1 MFTNPPG
8 FAFAHRTRVAMPRV
22 LVVPGIVYPAVQA
35 YGPLLSRL
43 TGRARMLTKELEIYA
58 DPAQVPPEGYSLD
71 TEIEGIGRAADEAGW
86 DSFNLVGY
94 AAGGLAAM
102 GFAERYPHR
111 LSSLTLIEPF
121 GTGLDDPPEAWARFL
136 DDTERV
142 AGLPEDRVVS
152 AFLSLNVRPRV
163 PVPPPPPNT
172 PGEAMALRPA
182 GLAAL
187 VKLVRETRLDREKLA
202 AFDRPVYVVYGS
214 LSSDGYIAAAQ
225 ALAEVFPQ
233 ATIEEYVGTHHLSP
247 PQRATPERLAQTL
260 MKMWAE
266 ADELAQT
273 MPVGAPTTAA
283 APFVAYAPAPGAEA
297 VAEERVEAAVERTL
311 RVRVPATSANLGAG
325 FDVFGLALNLHNIF
339 RVTRAEA
346 LSIEITGY
354 AGNIPADKTNL
365 VHKAFAHL
373 HKLAGEP
380 VPPVRIEM
388 DLRVP
393 PGKGL
398 GSSATA
404 VVGGLIAANTMLA
417 GRYSQDEILREAV
430 KLERGAHADNVTAAL
445 MGGLVVNI
453 MDGIEIIALP
463 VHVPPTLQAALFT
476 PDFEMDTVRGRK
488 LMPRKY
494 TREDAV
500 FNTSR
505 TALLPVALSHGRLD
519 LLRVA
524 MQDRLHQP
532 YREQLFPAMPMII
545 RAALDAGA
553 HGACLSGGGS
563 SVLALATEGL
573 QVIGDAMARAARLAD
588 IRGEVRLLD
597 LDGRGARADWE
608 GEG

>member
-43 TGRARMLTKELEIYA
+43 TGRARLLTKELEIYA
-58 DPAQVPPEGYSLD
+58 DPTQVPPEGYSLD
-71 TEIEGIGRAADEAGW
+71 TEVEGIGRAVDEAGW
-86 DSFNLVGY
+86 DTFNLVGY

-111 LSSLTLIEPF
+111 LSSLTLVEPF
-121 GTGLDDPPEAWARFL
+121 GTGLDDPPEAWVRFL

-142 AGLPEDRVVS
+142 AALPADRVVS
-152 AFLSLNVRPRV
+152 AFLPLNLRPRV
-163 PVPPPPPNT
+163 PVPPAPPNT
-172 PGEAMALRPA
+172 TEEAMALRPA

-202 AFDRPVYVVYGS
+202 AFDRPVYIAYGS
-214 LSSDGYIAAAQ
+214 LSSDAYIAVAQ
-225 ALAEVFPQ
+225 ALGEVFPQ
-233 ATIEEYVGTHHLSP
+233 VTVEEFVGTHHLSP

-260 MKMWAE
+260 MRMWAD

-273 MPVGAPTTAA
+273 MPVGAPSMDTT
-283 APFVAYAPAPGAEA
+283 PFVAYAPSPVAGPT
-297 VAEERVEAAVERTL
+297 AEERAPAAVERTL

-339 RVTRAEA
+339 RVTRSEE
-346 LSIEITGY
+346 LSIDIAGYTGD
-354 AGNIPADKTNL
+354 IPADKTNL
-365 VHKAFAHL
+365 FHRAFAHL
-373 HKLAGEP
+373 HALAGEP
-380 VPPVRIEM
+380 VPPVRVEM

-445 MGGLVVNI
+445 MGGLVVNVT
-453 MDGIEIIALP
+453 DGAEIITLS

-500 FNTSR
+500 FNASR

-563 SVLALATEGL
+563 SVLALASDGL
-573 QVIGDAMARAARLAD
+573 QIIGDAMARAARLAD
-588 IRGEVRLLD
+588 IRGEVRILD
-597 LDGRGARADWE
+597 IDTRGARADWE
-608 GEG
+608 E